1 MNDKSTG
8 EQRHLKLQ
16 SVMKE
21 RSLGREEKQE
31 RMAEIQAKYAA
42 LSERQHNRQASQD
55 KIEQMKAR
63 VATAAYKQQQN
74 RVTVTSTLADD
85 ELENSRQ
92 EFAPPSSESNNHN

>member
-1 MNDKSTG
+1 
-8 EQRHLKLQ
+8 
-16 SVMKE
+16 
-21 RSLGREEKQE
+21 
-31 RMAEIQAKYAA
+31 MAKIQAMYAA

-63 VATAAYKQQQN
+63 VAAYKQQQN

-85 ELENSRQ
+85 ELENARQ